1 MTTSADISKT
11 LRVGQHENIQ
21 KYSESNWK
29 RFASVK
35 FDWQLICL
43 DELSVKSDWSKT
55 FLVAFWIFSR
65 WPTRKCPRGETVG
78 CMDTR
83 TLMQSLHHHANVG
96 SLQSISQ
103 TTWRSS
109 NLAKNFH
116 RCRHFLLT
124 DFFVLLLF
132 SRSLEPTDKPHRDLD
147 MQTRPRFSPLY
158 MSTKEKADN
167 ICNSFPG
174 IVWRHTHTPLS
185 NESYMPV
192 LTIIVRQSNL
202 RKRDASNRHIQL
214 KTIGL
219 I

>member
-29 RFASVK
+29 RFA
-35 FDWQLICL
+35 
-43 DELSVKSDWSKT
+43 SVKSDWSKT

-167 ICNSFPG
+167 ICDA
-174 IVWRHTHTPLS
+174 IVFQVLCGDTHTHLYQMS
-185 NESYMPV
+185 
-192 LTIIVRQSNL
+192 
-202 RKRDASNRHIQL
+202 HICLCSQ
-214 KTIGL
+214 
-219 I
+219 